1 MEMVDELD
9 RNCDIKLKKKFKSHP
24 YSKKFYKQGDLRE
37 EVLKSRYKKGT
48 FGSELKKFWKENKE
62 DLFKYFIPFI
72 GVIIYFITGQ
82 YKSLTRYIDSYSFYK
97 IGIRNI
103 FVTLLLALVS
113 NFFNL
118 SNISNRALLIFWL
131 ILTSMESVL
140 RIVLKD
146 FLSFS
151 KNTNKSNNYI
161 KKVAIYGAGEAGTQ
175 LYSILKTSR
184 SRRVKVFIDDE
195 KSLSF
200 REIDGIQIK
209 QPIVLDKLIKEID
222 EILIAIP
229 SLSRSKIKNLQ

>member
-1 MEMVDELD
+1 MLKRVIFLIH
-9 RNCDIKLKKKFKSHP
+9 NFLKKSPFLRKFILILLDILLIQISL
-24 YSKKFYKQGDLRE
+24 SLTFYFFLPIE
-37 EVLKSRYKKGT
+37 ANESRVFSNYLIG
-48 FGSELKKFWKENKE
+48 FSFQFSF
-62 DLFKYFIPFI
+62 LFLSAT
-72 GVIIYFITGQ
+72 IYLLTDQ

-151 KNTNKSNNYI
+151 KNTNKPNNYI

-195 KSLSF
+195 
-200 REIDGIQIK
+200 
-209 QPIVLDKLIKEID
+209 
-222 EILIAIP
+222 
-229 SLSRSKIKNLQ
+229 